1 HPGRFSHRAP
11 LRRHGARPCHLPQ
24 ARAHDGWRRDRGKR
38 AGQRFS
44 VHRPPAGR
52 HRTLT
57 SASTCRR
64 RCSLALPSFRKTCI
78 IRTVSSPKA
87 TFAMKNP
94 RPARDPSTIVN
105 RTVTPRRPRN
115 ADLREREYL
124 TPKEVDRLQD
134 AARKHSRYGHR
145 DATAILIAYR
155 HGLRASE
162 LCELTWN
169 MIELDSGRIHVRR
182 AKNGVDSTHPLTGKE
197 IRALRQLRRENL
209 QSRFVFN
216 TERSGPVTRA
226 WFLKMVRRTG
236 ELAKLP
242 FP

>member
-1 HPGRFSHRAP
+1 
-11 LRRHGARPCHLPQ
+11 
-24 ARAHDGWRRDRGKR
+24 
-38 AGQRFS
+38 
-44 VHRPPAGR
+44 V
-52 HRTLT
+52 
-57 SASTCRR
+57 
-64 RCSLALPSFRKTCI
+64 
-78 IRTVSSPKA
+78 
-87 TFAMKNP
+87 KNP
-94 RPARDPSTIVN
+94 RTARDPSTIVN

-197 IRALRQLRRENL
+197 IRALPATAGEPAKPLRVQYR
-209 QSRFVFN
+209 
-216 TERSGPVTRA
+216 TRRA
-226 WFLKMVRRTG
+226 GDSTVRGRG
-236 ELAKLP
+236 VMPRLA
-242 FP
+242 

>member
-1 HPGRFSHRAP
+1 
-11 LRRHGARPCHLPQ
+11 
-24 ARAHDGWRRDRGKR
+24 
-38 AGQRFS
+38 
-44 VHRPPAGR
+44 
-52 HRTLT
+52 
-57 SASTCRR
+57 
-64 RCSLALPSFRKTCI
+64 
-78 IRTVSSPKA
+78 
-87 TFAMKNP
+87 MKNAS
-94 RPARDPSTIVN
+94 PARGPSTIVN

-209 QSRFVFN
+209 QSRYVF
-216 TERSGPVTRA
+216 TGIQSAPTVGDVAPRRPHQRDEALQRLRQGETQADIARSYAVDPATISSALRPAHQGPSLRLHGGDAAPAQQRGRHDEYPLARRYRA
-226 WFLKMVRRTG
+226 SMDGWS
-236 ELAKLP
+236 
-242 FP
+242 

>member
-1 HPGRFSHRAP
+1 
-11 LRRHGARPCHLPQ
+11 
-24 ARAHDGWRRDRGKR
+24 
-38 AGQRFS
+38 
-44 VHRPPAGR
+44 
-52 HRTLT
+52 
-57 SASTCRR
+57 
-64 RCSLALPSFRKTCI
+64 
-78 IRTVSSPKA
+78 
-87 TFAMKNP
+87 
-94 RPARDPSTIVN
+94 
-105 RTVTPRRPRN
+105 
-115 ADLREREYL
+115 
-124 TPKEVDRLQD
+124 VDRLQD

-197 IRALRQLRRENL
+197 IRALCQLRRENL
-209 QSRFVFN
+209 QSRYVFN
-216 TERSGPVTRA
+216 TERGGPVTRA

-242 FP
+242 FSAHPHMLRHGCGFKLANDGVDTRALQHFLGHRNIMHTVRYTELRSDRFDGFWRD

>member
-1 HPGRFSHRAP
+1 MA
-11 LRRHGARPCHLPQ
+11 
-24 ARAHDGWRRDRGKR
+24 
-38 AGQRFS
+38 
-44 VHRPPAGR
+44 
-52 HRTLT
+52 
-57 SASTCRR
+57 
-64 RCSLALPSFRKTCI
+64 
-78 IRTVSSPKA
+78 
-87 TFAMKNP
+87 
-94 RPARDPSTIVN
+94 IVN
-105 RTVTPRRPRN
+105 RTVTPRRSRN

-216 TERSGPVTRA
+216 TERGGPVTRA

-242 FP
+242 FPVHPHMLRHACGFKLPMTASTPGRFSTSWATATSCTRCAIPSCAPTASMGSGRTEG

>member
-1 HPGRFSHRAP
+1 M
-11 LRRHGARPCHLPQ
+11 Q
-24 ARAHDGWRRDRGKR
+24 
-38 AGQRFS
+38 
-44 VHRPPAGR
+44 
-52 HRTLT
+52 
-57 SASTCRR
+57 
-64 RCSLALPSFRKTCI
+64 
-78 IRTVSSPKA
+78 
-87 TFAMKNP
+87 NP
-94 RPARDPSTIVN
+94 RATRDPLTIVN
-105 RTVTPRRPRN
+105 RTVTSRRPRN

-169 MIELDSGRIHVRR
+169 MIELDNGRIHVRR
-182 AKNGVDSTHPLTGKE
+182 GKNGTDSTHPLTGKE

-209 QSRFVFN
+209 QSRYVFN

-226 WFLKMVRRTG
+226 WFLKLLNRLGVV
-236 ELAKLP
+236 AKLP
-242 FP
+242 FQVHPHMLRHACGFKLAN

>member
-1 HPGRFSHRAP
+1 
-11 LRRHGARPCHLPQ
+11 
-24 ARAHDGWRRDRGKR
+24 
-38 AGQRFS
+38 
-44 VHRPPAGR
+44 
-52 HRTLT
+52 
-57 SASTCRR
+57 
-64 RCSLALPSFRKTCI
+64 
-78 IRTVSSPKA
+78 
-87 TFAMKNP
+87 MKNP
-94 RPARDPSTIVN
+94 RTARHPSTIVN
-105 RTVTPRRPRN
+105 RTVTPRRPPN

-169 MIELDSGRIHVRR
+169 MIELDSARIHVRR

-197 IRALRQLRRENL
+197 IRSLRQLRRDL

-216 TERSGPVTRA
+216 TERGGPVTRA

-242 FP
+242 FPVHPHMLRHACGFALANAGHDTRALQAYLGHRNIQHTVRYTELAPDRFKDFWR